1 MTAVSSS
8 FPPLPGDFFN
18 RADVENRRRL
28 ERKAQS
34 RGVKLKR
41 LRIITRSQPACV
53 PAGRRSGQNDR
64 LLRLPGPQIYRR
76 TRVGPWVFDQP
87 SDSSSQESVCQIR
100 RVNIK
105 YWFSQISLGHLPN
118 NEIPFEQQT
127 SSTPSQDGDGVEGLR
142 WEVKHR
148 QPTQAWGKHANSTQ
162 DSPLGIQTCSL
173 LAARR
178 HSKRSRA
185 CCHRNLLSCDPGGT
199 SQHQRLGHHTALL
212 SVCAATAAEKHIILT
227 RLWKEELT
235 AGRSECLQCS

>member
-8 FPPLPGDFFN
+8 FLPLPGDFFN

-127 SSTPSQDGDGVEGLR
+127 SSTPSQDGGPSDER
-142 WEVKHR
+142 WNIANPRRRGENTQTPHR
-148 QPTQAWGKHANSTQ
+148 TAHWGFKPAAFL
-162 DSPLGIQTCSL
+162 PLGATPREAERVATGIGCHVTPVE
-173 LAARR
+173 R
-178 HSKRSRA
+178 HSISDWGIIPLYFLCAPRPQQRNTSFLHVYERRS
-185 CCHRNLLSCDPGGT
+185 
-199 SQHQRLGHHTALL
+199 
-212 SVCAATAAEKHIILT
+212 
-227 RLWKEELT
+227 
-235 AGRSECLQCS
+235 